1 MANVA
6 IVRLA
11 KEFVLSISGMVI
23 ARCTDFSLSLGK
35 NTVDITSF
43 DSDGFEEYIADNKNW
58 NISFGSMVTR
68 DHGVGTSNGTGW
80 GSGVYLNLFDHWAS
94 STSDYPVA
102 VGIGDSGTA
111 QEYFT
116 GLGILTELSMDGAV
130 GDKITYSG
138 TIQGSGKLVRGA

>member
-1 MANVA
+1 MATKA

-11 KEFVLSISGMVI
+11 KEFVIKVNDMVI

-43 DSDGFEEYIADNKNW
+43 DSEGFEEYIADTKNW

-68 DHGVGTSNGTGW
+68 EHGAGTSVGTGY
-80 GSGVYLNLFDHWAS
+80 GSGVFLNLFDHWAS
-94 STSDYPVA
+94 ASSDYPVV

-111 QEYFT
+111 QEFFSGY
-116 GLGILTELSMDGAV
+116 GILTELSVDGSV

-138 TIQGSGKLVRGA
+138 TIQGSGKLSRG